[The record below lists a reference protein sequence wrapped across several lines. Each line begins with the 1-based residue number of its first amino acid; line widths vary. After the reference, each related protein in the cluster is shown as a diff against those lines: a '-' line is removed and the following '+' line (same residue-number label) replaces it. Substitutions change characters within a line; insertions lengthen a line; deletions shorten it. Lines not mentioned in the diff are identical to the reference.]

1 MSATVAAVTVGGK
14 ALGKS
19 IGTCATALAF
29 VYIVGIGCKTF
40 LIYTGKASIDSFKD
54 WFKFRG
60 AGRL

>member
-1 MSATVAAVTVGGK
+1 MEALGLGLQ

-60 AGRL
+60 VGRL

>member
-1 MSATVAAVTVGGK
+1 MEAIGLGLQ

-19 IGTCATALAF
+19 IGTYATALAF

-60 AGRL
+60 SGKL

>member
-1 MSATVAAVTVGGK
+1 MEAIGLGLQ

-19 IGTCATALAF
+19 IRTCATALAF

-60 AGRL
+60 SGKL

>member
-1 MSATVAAVTVGGK
+1 MEAIGLGLQ

-19 IGTCATALAF
+19 IGTCATAYAF
-29 VYIVGIGCKTF
+29 VYIIGIGCKTF

-60 AGRL
+60 SGKL

>member
-1 MSATVAAVTVGGK
+1 MEALGLGLQ

-29 VYIVGIGCKTF
+29 VYIIGIGCKTF

>member
-1 MSATVAAVTVGGK
+1 MEAIGLGLQT
-14 ALGKS
+14 LGKS

-60 AGRL
+60 SGKL